1 MKQIINDKCLS
12 EQKYADICRDLKIP
26 RNIIYSLIQR
36 HFAKGTEKRAQRSG
50 RKGKMN
56 DRETNKLIRVVK
68 TRRLFCQLEL
78 TI

>member
-12 EQKYADICRDLKIP
+12 GQKYADICRDLKIP
-26 RNIIYSLIQR
+26 CNIIYSLIQQY
-36 HFAKGTEKRAQRSG
+36 FARGTEKRAPRSG

-78 TI
+78 PI